1 MKTTELG
8 LLLQVLPVR
17 IITFVETL
25 GSHLN
30 GYRMVNSNLRIIQYV
45 KSCQPEI
52 RLNLAIQGHNRKCKA
67 FKLTFSFQ

>member
-25 GSHLN
+25 GSHLK
-30 GYRMVNSNLRIIQYV
+30 GKV
-45 KSCQPEI
+45 KSQT
-52 RLNLAIQGHNRKCKA
+52 LQGGLMDLPSLEVLLCYNILKR
-67 FKLTFSFQ
+67 F